1 MLSGDIW
8 AKTKG
13 SQEHS
18 GVRGVLSRMARGD
31 SAYLKRNKETSEWD
45 HCE

>member
-18 GVRGVLSRMARGD
+18 GVRGVLSGMARGD
-31 SAYLKRNKETSEWD
+31 SM
-45 HCE
+45 HI

>member
-31 SAYLKRNKETSEWD
+31 YEEEQGNQRMGPL
-45 HCE
+45 

>member
-18 GVRGVLSRMARGD
+18 GVRGVLSGMARGD
-31 SAYLKRNKETSEWD
+31 SMKRNKETSEWD